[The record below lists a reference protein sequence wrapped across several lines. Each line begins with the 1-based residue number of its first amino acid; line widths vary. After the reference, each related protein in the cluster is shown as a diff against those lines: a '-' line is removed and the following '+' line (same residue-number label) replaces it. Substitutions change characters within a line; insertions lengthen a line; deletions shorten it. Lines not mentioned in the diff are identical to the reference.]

1 MCTGK
6 AKTAASEPDWQES
19 SGNRPRTQMVLI
31 LQGISMNMKNTKGKQ
46 SNLRRSQVAQA
57 CLTVSILLAGGAA
70 HAGAGWADN
79 TDKAGIPFKQA
90 TFYASSPAGML
101 PDASPSAQPGQMRDT
116 GSPIIKFKDSLPLA
130 ATTGWL
136 ADNNKKGLTGAI
148 GKHIPVAIK
157 ESAANKSYKNL
168 DGDYYEIALV
178 EYRDQFH
185 SDLPGLVKGTLPG
198 SNNPTLKGGT
208 QLRGYVQVLTPAL
221 IADGVTGTQ
230 LFNPNG
236 KPVLDNKGQPVFCV
250 GDAPHYLGPVIL
262 SDKGTAVRVKFDNYL
277 ATGHYDVAT
286 GERNGDSFIPT
297 DLTVPG
303 SGLGPNGAVDPN
315 HPTAFDY
322 YTQNRAMIHL
332 HGGDTP
338 WISDGEPHS
347 WITPAG
353 EVTQYATGAT
363 VQNVPDMPNPGPGSQ
378 TYYFPNNQS
387 SRMEWYHDH
396 SFAATRLNVAAG
408 EVSAFFI
415 TDDVERALKGL
426 PVTDPAVLAASL
438 APLLAGVDE
447 IPLVFED
454 KTFVPKDVN
463 IQDAKWS
470 KKAWGEYGDI
480 WFPHVYETNQNPN
493 SIDGTNPAGRWDY
506 GPWFWPVFPAPLAL
520 PTGDFDEATGIS
532 HASGVQEMFADTP
545 ILNGVAY
552 PDLAVQPK
560 TYRFRLLNASE
571 QRYLNLGLYVAE
583 PLSVGVANG
592 GANYSALSSVTFT
605 AGDGAAATGHL
616 AIDGAT
622 GTIMAVIID
631 NIGGGYSTKAPTIT
645 INDPTGAGSGAVFA
659 VAINTEVP
667 MVDAVM
673 PPANPAY
680 AVNTYDGR
688 PGGIPN
694 PAAIGPDIVQIA
706 NEGGFLATPNV
717 IPSTPVSYQQ
727 LRRIVTVLNILDHGL
742 YVGPAERADFLI
754 DFSQFKGKT
763 LIVYNDAPAPNP
775 GFDTRVDYYTGDVDA
790 SGSGGTN
797 TTLPGQGPNTRT
809 IMRIN
814 VASTLADGVTPAAAP
829 LDTNALATTLPKAF
843 AVGSDKP
850 VVPESWQNAAYG
862 TSYQDNLGRIY
873 AGSVQQQQF
882 TFNIDSG
889 AQLTVNPVIALDSQ
903 GVGYTAA
910 PTVQFEGGFDA
921 QYIDPTT
928 GLLNAAGTL
937 AGFKMATAHAV
948 LDAAGGRVSSIVL
961 DTAGLGYTTTP
972 VLNIVGGGGIGA
984 AGTVFMDQPAGGTAT
999 LKTVPVLSKGIQE
1012 LFDPNYGRMNA
1023 TFSAELPFTAVL
1035 NQTTIPLGYIDPP
1048 TEAIKD
1054 GEYQIWKITHNG
1066 VDTHPVHFHL
1076 FNVQVINRVGWDG
1089 TVVALDPAEFG
1100 WKETVK
1106 MNPLEDIYV
1115 AVKPKS
1121 PAAPFG
1127 VPQSIRPLDPSQ
1139 PLGSAEGFSQV
1150 DPTTGLATTVIN
1162 ELHNFDW
1169 EYVWHCHILGHE
1181 ENDFMRVISF
1191 DFGAKN
1197 PTPVTGVT
1205 WDNAGKVT
1213 WVDPTPATPDA
1224 SGKPVNAGN
1233 KTNEIGFIVLRSD
1246 NAGTTF
1252 QSLPTIIPQSAAQ
1265 PGALP
1270 NVTLANATGW
1280 TDPTATLNPVAASTR
1295 YAVYGFNSTG
1305 YSTDVAA
1312 ALAAGQTSFVSD
1324 PNASATTSAAAAVN
1338 NLGATLG
1345 AFDAAAVPTPIA
1357 NTNQPLGGFPVTLT
1371 WSTASQPAGGYV
1383 LVRSGGVTQTGTA
1396 LPNLSVT
1403 VAANQLG
1410 YLDPAAAQSS
1420 TFTYRIKAIDGK
1432 GVATASTQVVIS
1444 TPFATPP
1451 DVTGLVGSAVPGG
1464 WSLTWDALT
1473 VPYFTA
1479 YKVTRMEID
1488 PITGL
1493 PIASTETAFVLS
1505 QFINPLSGVV
1515 TAPANTYVD
1524 TSLVSGK
1531 NYVYLVSAINGNVAS
1546 TGVSNTANASGGV
1559 IAAAPAA
1566 FGLAASASTNGQV
1579 ALSWQAASANA
1590 GNVGKVATG
1599 YILTRTVIDPTSGLP
1614 MTGTTPVTL
1623 ATPAGVATSFVDSTV
1638 ADNTT
1643 YAYTLTWFNGSKTN
1657 LGASVST
1664 KILTPYAVPGAV
1676 SALTATAQP
1685 TALPVQVL
1693 LNWAAAKPAT
1703 GYLISRCEETT
1714 LNAFCTSPNTVWTQ
1728 VTTLTGATLANSYL
1742 DQGVVSNS
1750 AYSYRVQAFNGA
1762 TTNVSA
1768 TVSVSVAT
1776 SIPAVSPSLLG
1787 ATAALDQVT
1796 LTWTNPTGPTAASTT
1811 TLQVQRSTD
1820 ATFATGVTTFTVALN
1835 GASQSMVDYGP
1846 FNSGLTYNYRVIGVA
1861 VTRGV
1866 TTLATTASNTA
1877 TAAYIAPAAPIEV
1890 ATPSFTA
1897 TNGVIITWAAG
1908 AANAGPAVTGYQI
1921 YRNGSLVGSALK
1933 TATSYTDTTAVVGQT
1948 YTYQV
1953 VASNGVGSTPAAT
1966 TTTASLTTQAEPTA
1980 VSAALNGTAT
1990 AAASTATLSWTAPV
2004 ADSSKP
2010 AITSTRVFNTVNGVT
2025 TIVPAAPGTGLRATI
2040 TGSTAAVT
2048 GLTAGATYNFTVGT
2062 VNSVGTAQ
2070 SAPAVTV
2077 ADLVQAAPTMA
2088 TPTFLT
2094 GGQVQLSW
2102 TQPASVS
2109 PYAVKGYSVYRVA
2122 GGNNTLVTTTTTPSI
2137 LGYTLTLAA
2146 GNNTY
2151 LVNAYNDAG
2160 PSVNSGTVTVNTAL
2174 PSTPAQNPVS
2184 AVTATSATVNWTAST
2199 VNGNAAPIT
2208 GYQVFVG
2215 VDGAAPSSVATT
2227 GPTAVSQAV
2236 TIAAGHS
2243 YVFQVKAQS
2252 SSGTT
2257 VASNSVTLAD
2267 VAAPALAT
2275 AVRNAPVATSTTD
2288 TVGITWTAQAST
2300 SPVTTYN
2307 VDYSTST
2314 NFTGN
2319 TTTTQTYSGGTLPAA
2334 GASTTTTFNAVAR
2347 GTNAA
2352 TPTGTVYFRVRAV
2365 AAGATVGTSPTL
2377 TLLPASL
2384 K

>member
-1 MCTGK
+1 
-6 AKTAASEPDWQES
+6 
-19 SGNRPRTQMVLI
+19 
-31 LQGISMNMKNTKGKQ
+31 MNIKNTKGKH
-46 SNLRRSQVAQA
+46 SNLRRSQVAHA

-90 TFYASSPAGML
+90 TFYASSPAGLL

-130 ATTGWL
+130 ATAGWL

-148 GKHIPVAIK
+148 GKHIPVAVK
-157 ESAANKSYKNL
+157 ESAINKTYKNL

-198 SNNPTLKGGT
+198 TTNPTLKGGT

-353 EVTQYATGAT
+353 EVTQYPTGAT
-363 VQNVPDMPNPGPGSQ
+363 MQNVPDMPNPGPGSQ

-415 TDDVERALKGL
+415 TDDVEKALKGMA
-426 PVTDPAVLAASL
+426 VTDPAVIAAGI

-552 PDLAVQPK
+552 PDLKVEPK
-560 TYRFRLLNASE
+560 TYRFRLLNGSE

-583 PLSVGVANG
+583 PVSVGVING
-592 GANYSALSSVTFT
+592 GSGYSQTATVDFT
-605 AGDGAAATGHL
+605 APEGGGAAAKGHL
-616 AIDGAT
+616 AIDNASGA
-622 GTIMAVIID
+622 IMAVIID
-631 NIGGGYSTKAPTIT
+631 DMGGDYANKAPTVT
-645 INDPTGAGSGAVFA
+645 ISDTTGNGAVVFA
-659 VAINTEVP
+659 TINTEMQ

-694 PAAIGPDIVQIA
+694 PAAIGPDIVQIGT
-706 NEGGFLATPNV
+706 EGGFLATPNV

-727 LRRIVTVLNILDHGL
+727 LRRIVTVLNVLDHGL
-742 YVGPAERADFLI
+742 YVGPAERADFLV
-754 DFSQFKGKT
+754 DFSQFAGKT

-809 IMRIN
+809 IMRIS
-814 VASTLADGVTPAAAP
+814 VASTLADGKTTAAAP
-829 LDTNALATTLPKAF
+829 LDTNALAITLPKAF

-873 AGSVQQQQF
+873 AGSVQQQTF

-889 AQLTVNPVIALDSQ
+889 AQLTVNPVITLDSQ
-903 GVGYTAA
+903 GVGYTSA

-921 QYIDPTT
+921 QFIDPAT
-928 GLLNAAGTL
+928 GLLNSAGTL
-937 AGFKMATAHAV
+937 AGLKMATAHAV
-948 LDAAGGRVSSIVL
+948 LDAAGGRVSSVVL

-972 VLNIVGGGGIGA
+972 AVNIVGGGGIGA
-984 AGTVFMDQPAGGTAT
+984 AGTVFMDQPAGGAAT

-1139 PLGSAEGFSQV
+1139 ALGSAEGFSQV

-1197 PTPVTGVT
+1197 PMPVTFVN
-1205 WDNAGKVT
+1205 WDGAGKVT
-1213 WVDPTPATPDA
+1213 WVDPTPATLGA
-1224 SGKPVNAGN
+1224 NGKPANAGA
-1233 KTNEIGFIVLRSD
+1233 KTNEIGFIVVRSD
-1246 NAGTTF
+1246 DSGKTF

-1270 NVTLANATGW
+1270 NVTLANATSW
-1280 TDPTATLNPVAASTR
+1280 TDPTAATHPVTDITR

-1324 PNASATTSAAAAVN
+1324 PNAAATTSAAAAVN
-1338 NLGATLG
+1338 NLSATLG
-1345 AFDAAAVPTPIA
+1345 AFDATAVPAIIA

-1371 WSTASQPAGGYV
+1371 WTTASEPAGGYT
-1383 LVRSGGVTQTGTA
+1383 LTRSGGVTQTGTA
-1396 LPNLSVT
+1396 LPDLT
-1403 VAANQLG
+1403 TPIAANQLG
-1410 YLDPAAAQSS
+1410 YVDPAAAQSS

-1432 GVATASTQVVIS
+1432 GVATATTQVVVS

-1488 PITGL
+1488 PTSGL

-1531 NYVYLVSAINGNVAS
+1531 NYVYRVSAINGNVAS
-1546 TGVSNTANASGGV
+1546 VGVSNTANASGGV
-1559 IAAAPAA
+1559 IAAAPGA

-1579 ALSWQAASANA
+1579 ALVWQAASANA

-1599 YILTRTVIDPTSGLP
+1599 YVLTRTVIDPTSGTPL
-1614 MTGTTPVTL
+1614 TGTTPVTL

-1750 AYSYRVQAFNGA
+1750 AYTYRVQAFNGA

-1787 ATAALDQVT
+1787 ATTALDQVT
-1796 LTWTNPTGPTAASTT
+1796 LAWTNPTGPTAASTT

-1820 ATFATGVTTFTVALN
+1820 ATFATGVTTFTVALS

-1846 FNSGLTYNYRVIGVA
+1846 FTSGLTYNYRVIGVA

-1877 TAAYIAPAAPIEV
+1877 TAAYIAPAAPVES

-1897 TNGVIITWAAG
+1897 TNGVTISWAAG

-1953 VASNGVGSTPAAT
+1953 VASNGVGSTPSAT
-1966 TTTASLTTQAEPTA
+1966 TTTASLTTQAAPTA
-1980 VSAALNGTAT
+1980 VIATLNGTAT
-1990 AAASTATLSWTAPV
+1990 AAATTANLSWTAPV
-2004 ADSSKP
+2004 ADGTKP
-2010 AITSTRVFNTVNGVT
+2010 AITSTRVYNNGVL
-2025 TIVPAAPGTGLRATI
+2025 VPAAGFGVTGLRATV
-2040 TGSTAAVT
+2040 TGSTAAVV
-2048 GLTAGATYNFTVGT
+2048 GLTAGTTYGFTVGT
-2062 VNSVGTAQ
+2062 VNNVGTTQ
-2070 SAPAVTV
+2070 STPAVSV
-2077 ADLVQAAPTMA
+2077 ADVVQAAPVMA
-2088 TPTFLT
+2088 TPTFLSA
-2094 GGQVQLSW
+2094 GQVQLSW
-2102 TQPASVS
+2102 TETPNTS
-2109 PYAVKGYSVYRVA
+2109 PYAVKGYSVYRTTG
-2122 GGNNTLVTTTTTPSI
+2122 GGNTFVATVAATTYTVTPPTGNTNYFVT
-2137 LGYTLTLAA
+2137 
-2146 GNNTY
+2146 
-2151 LVNAYNDAG
+2151 AYNDAG
-2160 PSVNSGTVTVNTAL
+2160 PSANSGTVTVNASVPNTPTQNAISGISAAGATINWAAL
-2174 PSTPAQNPVS
+2174 TSPANAAAVTGYQILASVNGAAAAPIASTP
-2184 AVTATSATVNWTAST
+2184 VTGSTTSATVALTVGNTYVFSVIAQNIEGNSTASGT
-2199 VNGNAAPIT
+2199 RTLAFAAPTAI
-2208 GYQVFVG
+2208 
-2215 VDGAAPSSVATT
+2215 APTLNRVTRNTPTT
-2227 GPTAVSQAV
+2227 
-2236 TIAAGHS
+2236 
-2243 YVFQVKAQS
+2243 
-2252 SSGTT
+2252 
-2257 VASNSVTLAD
+2257 
-2267 VAAPALAT
+2267 
-2275 AVRNAPVATSTTD
+2275 TSTTD
-2288 TVGITWTAQAST
+2288 SVRVNWNAPNTVANASA
-2300 SPVTTYN
+2300 VTTYY
-2307 VDYSTST
+2307 VDYSADATFPT
-2314 NFTGN
+2314 TGAN
-2319 TTTTQTYSGGTLPAA
+2319 ATVSQTYAGGTLPTA
-2334 GASTTTTFNAVAR
+2334 GTAMTTTFATVAR
-2347 GTNAA
+2347 GTAAA
-2352 TPTGTVYFRVRAV
+2352 TATSTAYFRVRAV
-2365 AAGATVGTSPTL
+2365 NAVGTTTGTSL
-2377 TLLPASL
+2377 TVAPAQL
-2384 K
+2384 